1 MPFSS
6 LKVLVYKLKVPAQPP
21 SPKSQSPK
29 IDKNLS
35 STTIKKPLPGPCPA
49 PARTK
54 SRKNRTKKRP
64 GPGCM
69 PTPLASICATIT
81 ARKPGLLS
89 NKHNLINGAVYP
101 LFWGLL
107 IRSEIF
113 WRKCRCQSETK
124 QGAPCFTHKAPY
136 LCNSFI
142 WQLTHF
148 QTEPVNPPVFFVQYH
163 LRAISCFTRQSLK
176 HIMKHTKHRNC
187 FRL

>member
-148 QTEPVNPPVFFVQYH
+148 QTGAGKPFSIFCSIPLESHKLFH
-163 LRAISCFTRQSLK
+163 
-176 HIMKHTKHRNC
+176 
-187 FRL
+187 